1 MADAKLEIQVVVDG
15 VDVDKLKSRIK
26 ELKAEIQRNLKSDGM
41 DGFKKN
47 LQEASAEAEKSKAKI
62 KDLKS
67 EVEKPVKGGVD
78 NAKESIKATG
88 TEADTSAKKVKGF
101 KDEAGK
107 PVPDGGTGNLP
118 DKFKKV
124 GDEADGSK
132 RRVSDFF
139 LAFGLVRIAEK
150 SLNILSNSLD
160 GAIKRFDTLN
170 SYPRVLKLMGFSTE
184 EVAKSTK
191 QLSDG
196 IDGLPTRLDEVVST
210 AKQFTAIT
218 KDIKYSTKLTIA
230 LNNAFLASGASS
242 EDASRGLL
250 QFQQM
255 LSSGKPDMQSWRTL
269 QETMPIALTKTAEA
283 FGFTGKSAK
292 TQFYN
297 ALKEGKIT
305 FDQFGK
311 KLIELNKGVG
321 GFEELAR
328 ESSRGI
334 GTSLKNLA
342 NSSVKGLAS
351 MIQAFDDL
359 SKAVTGKNIDQHIDS
374 LKNLINGSFNAI
386 NSAIRGSIPV
396 FKEIFRVVGEIH
408 TFIQPLEPAFA
419 GLLASILAFKSVN
432 FVITLLD
439 QFGINAV
446 NLNGIILNLTARIV
460 AAGGVI
466 PAIGTAI
473 SGLVASINGIISLAN
488 PWALA
493 IATVVGGLTALH
505 LWFNR
510 ESEASKKYKAEL
522 EGSAKASD
530 VLISSIDDVID
541 KQKELTQVSEASAEG
556 NRKLA
561 DEIVALASK
570 ENRTAGETLLLKK
583 HIETL
588 NGNVDGLSLKFD
600 KNTKSLSMNKDQ
612 ILQRINAGAGNQ
624 KLIDLEKSL
633 QDSYDTTGKVK
644 SRLLEIQEKINQV
657 RNDENLSYNE
667 TLNLLKPLGDE
678 YDKLNAKLP
687 ELEQAQES
695 LKQEMVTASQEVAT
709 AVENGANQQVITYA
723 SLTQNQ
729 QQAVDKMNESY
740 NSLKDSASNMF
751 DRIQQKAVISTQDI
765 IANMQANTE
774 AVKVMGDNIQILMQ
788 RGVDEGLIEK
798 LRQAGPE
805 SAQQIQALA
814 SSTDAELQGLNTAYQ
829 NAGDT
834 AKQSLLKSL
843 NIPEGELAP
852 QIEGMITASKSSLMS
867 AVESADFGS
876 IGKKMTT
883 DISESITANATA
895 PTEAVSTVAENSKTA
910 FETALGSSMTEAG
923 GKVSTDL
930 AGGIDS
936 SAGEVSTAMDG
947 VKTKVDTG
955 MEETKSVVQ
964 TKAQEMPGKIRDIY
978 GSMVSSGQ
986 YAMQGLANGID
997 SGSGSAIA
1005 RAQAVA
1011 SQIKSTINR
1020 ALDIHSPSRVMERE
1034 TGVWIPSG
1042 IAVGIDKNRGVIDKA
1057 LYKVKEGIANYDL
1070 SSDNL
1075 LTRARARFE
1084 MGSNAFISKQAF
1096 KMELAH
1102 GGYTVEVPV
1111 NVNNR
1116 EIARV
1121 VAPIVRD
1128 ENKRV
1133 ERLERYKKGER

>member
-1 MADAKLEIQVVVDG
+1 MADAKFEIKVVVDG
-15 VDVDKLKSRIK
+15 LDVDKINKKIK
-26 ELKAEIQRNLKSDGM
+26 ELKAEIAKKTNG
-41 DGFKKN
+41 DGFAGLK
-47 LQEASAEAEKSKAKI
+47 
-62 KDLKS
+62 KDLKDAEEKIANTKTKVKELKD
-67 EVEKPVKGGVD
+67 EVKQPAKSGALESVKKD
-78 NAKESIKATG
+78 LTQTG
-88 TEADTSAKKVKGF
+88 DEADKAKGKVKGF
-101 KDEAGK
+101 NDEAGK
-107 PVPDGGTGNLP
+107 KVPDNNELP
-118 DKFKKV
+118 DKFRKT
-124 GDEADGSK
+124 GDEADRGKS
-132 RRVSDFF
+132 RVKDFF
-139 LAFGLVRIAEK
+139 LAFSAVRIAEK
-150 SLNILSNSLD
+150 AMSVLSNSLD

-170 SYPRVLKLMGFSTE
+170 SYPRVLKLMGYSTE

-196 IDGLPTRLDEVVST
+196 IDGLPTRLDEVVATS
-210 AKQFTAIT
+210 KQFTTIT
-218 KDIKYSTKLTIA
+218 KDIKFATKLTLA
-230 LNNAFLASGASS
+230 LNNAFLASGSS
-242 EDASRGLL
+242 AEDASRGLV

-255 LSSGKPDMQSWRTL
+255 LSSGKVDMQSWKTL
-269 QETMPIALTKTAEA
+269 QETMPIALAKTAEA

-351 MIQAFDDL
+351 MIQAFDGL

-473 SGLVASINGIISLAN
+473 SGLSASINGIISLAN

-624 KLIDLEKSL
+624 KLIDLEKAL
-633 QDSYDTTGKVK
+633 QDSYDTTGKAQ
-644 SRLLEIQEKINQV
+644 SRLLELKEKINQV
-657 RNDENLSYNE
+657 QNDENLSMKE
-667 TLNLLKPLGDE
+667 AFDIIKPLGDE
-678 YDKLNAKLP
+678 YDKLSAKMP

-695 LKQEMVTASQEVAT
+695 LKQEMTSASQEIAT
-709 AVENGANQQVITYA
+709 AVENGATQQVITYQ
-723 SLTQNQ
+723 SLSQNQ
-729 QQAVDKMNESY
+729 QKAVDEMNSKFNE
-740 NSLKDSASNMF
+740 LRDSASGMF
-751 DRIQQKAVISTQDI
+751 DRIQQKAVISTQDV

-774 AVKVMGDNIQILMQ
+774 AVRVMGDNIQILMQ

-883 DISESITANATA
+883 DIAGSITENATA
-895 PTEAVSTVAENSKTA
+895 PTEAVSTVAEQSKTA
-910 FETALGSSMTEAG
+910 FETALGDSMTEAG
-923 GKVSTDL
+923 TKITTDL
-930 AGGIDS
+930 SGGIDS
-936 SAGEVSTAMDG
+936 GAGEVGTALDG
-947 VKTKVDTG
+947 VKGKVDSG
-955 MEETKSVVQ
+955 MDETTSVVQ
-964 TKAQEMPGKIRDIY
+964 TKSKEIPNKIRDIY

-986 YAMQGLANGID
+986 YAMSGLS
-997 SGSGSAIA
+997 SGMSSGAGEVYAMADAIA
-1005 RAQAVA
+1005 SNIR
-1011 SQIKSTINR
+1011 SRIKS
-1020 ALDIHSPSRVMERE
+1020 ALDIHSPSRVMRDDV
-1034 TGVWIPSG
+1034 GRWIPSG
-1042 IAVGIDKNRGVIDKA
+1042 IAVGIEGNVRSVDKPLDRLKQRIAGFDFSADNMLNAGRRAYEFGVN
-1057 LYKVKEGIANYDL
+1057 GF
-1070 SSDNL
+1070 SSNHL
-1075 LTRARARFE
+1075 L
-1084 MGSNAFISKQAF
+1084 Q
-1096 KMELAH
+1096 MELAH

-1111 NVNNR
+1111 NIAER
-1116 EIARV
+1116 EVAKVI
-1121 VAPIVRD
+1121 APIVRG

-1133 ERLERYKKGER
+1133 ERLEKYKRGER